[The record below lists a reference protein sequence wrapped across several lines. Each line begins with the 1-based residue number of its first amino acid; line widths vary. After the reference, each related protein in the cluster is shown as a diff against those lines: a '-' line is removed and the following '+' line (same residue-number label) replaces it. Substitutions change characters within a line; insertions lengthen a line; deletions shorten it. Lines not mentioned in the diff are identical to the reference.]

1 MNKGSLKIKNI
12 IDYLIQVSNNETIK
26 DKKQNFFLSIPQLDK
41 ILRGYFIYFDNKDLS
56 NQALHYNYNLIK
68 DLSFSK
74 EGKSF
79 LIVKD
84 LSVTNAVHYTKEE
97 HISYS
102 NCIHSHLINFFEDK
116 LEIKKVNQKRRITI
130 KNKNIYN
137 LLEKLILELDFLRND
152 LTSKDFIKVLIGESK
167 KEIHLNIDNR
177 SFYYLLTKLKSF
189 FYTFSISA
197 VARTN
202 KIHGSKGTLL
212 KVKNL
217 LNAKASHPKHKD
229 AIDRV
234 FKKFE

>member
-26 DKKQNFFLSIPQLDK
+26 EKKQNFFLSIPQLDK
-41 ILRGYFIYFDNKDLS
+41 ILREYFIFFDNKDLL

-102 NCIHSHLINFFEDK
+102 NYIHSHLINFFEDK
-116 LEIKKVNQKRRITI
+116 LEIKKVNKKRRITI

-137 LLEKLILELDFLRND
+137 LLEQLNLELDFLRDD

-177 SFYYLLTKLKSF
+177 SFYYLLTKLSEYF
-189 FYTFSISA
+189 FNLSITA
-197 VARTN
+197 VAITN
-202 KIHGSKGTLL
+202 KIYSSRGTLIN
-212 KVKNL
+212 KKNL
-217 LNAKASHPKHKD
+217 LNAKSSYPKHKD
-229 AIDRV
+229 AIERV